1 MTSFVPYVV
10 LSKGWGNQ
18 PVTLLFTGLYPCL
31 WGKMQSVSSLETAV
45 RRAVAVIAGLV
56 LTAGAIVVP
65 AISAS
70 AVTTAVNVLVQNSSN
85 QPVVNTPVST
95 CNTNTWPEVCGIVNT
110 DSQGL
115 ATIQAQIN
123 NSGYAELRFGG
134 SQTGYSNST
143 LTLPVVNGTVQYS
156 SISPQ
161 VVTLAPTVW
170 ASISAVLKDSA
181 TQQPIQGQHV
191 SFDASGSWA
200 SATTNSSGVA
210 SVNFDT
216 LNSSITSVTA
226 SISQGDYSAG
236 SVNIPIINNSGTAEL
251 LVAPTSF
258 NLSGSVTFG
267 QTVVSSKTFSY
278 TATIGGNYICRN
290 ISIDSSGNYSL
301 TNVESTSISLNSQP
315 CNSYSTQEY
324 DYLSPFSYDSNEGN
338 DQVHNI
344 FLTKTGV
351 ELTVTDSVSSSPV
364 KNLRVS
370 LTPVSQNNQYPTY
383 ATTDSNGVAKFV
395 GLQTGA
401 TYKASYIR
409 EQYNNT
415 LQRFEEKTNTAT
427 VTVGNSNTM
436 AQDSLVLSRLSSAPS
451 TPVTVSG
458 RVVSGVNSTPVVGA
472 VVRAYWNR
480 QINGTNESYEQTVYT
495 DSQGNYSLTDFP
507 YGQTSLNITASGYRQ
522 VNDYFTTSSAQGA
535 NYPQGVLNLRPTPLG
550 NLTYSGVLKDSSQNP
565 ISGMRL
571 YLYSAGASGQPA
583 TVTTNNSGAFSFS
596 SLIEGMYHLSADVWS
611 SDSIYEPF
619 SWQSSSVDLTSF
631 QTGVQLTLNSRTV
644 GNATASGRVAEYQ
657 DVNGE
662 NSATPLAGL
671 NVYVWPKNS
680 GQGYSAITDSNGEWS
695 ITGLTNNQE
704 YYVSVQYNYQSYESP
719 QQNNLVVAR
728 NSGGSSHQL
737 LLKRISAGSGSLT
750 GRVKDSADYSN
761 LPGMQV
767 SLYRSFGG
775 VNVAPVTTDARGEYS
790 FSNLPAGEY
799 FMIIG
804 NQNQTYRDAF
814 MSVEIGTG
822 ANRINALLTEIPVNS
837 GTITGTV
844 LDDRGIP
851 LAGANVEV
859 WNTNDSSLGGF
870 AQTNSEGNY
879 SLENLPSG
887 IPLNFRVM
895 PSWDLRYE
903 VSSYLS
909 SVTLNSSNPSD
920 VIDVQLE
927 PAAFITG
934 TVSGIPTS
942 GNVPPMSVELID
954 SAAGTVMNVASVRAE
969 NGVYTFASVPAGNYL
984 IRYTQRANY
993 QGYSG
998 GGWGF
1003 ASGGSESE
1011 VISLKPVYWDGTTNG
1026 TSDKTQAGVI
1036 AVSAG
1041 GRVSGKSVTVT
1052 PGSSIT
1058 GTVFIK
1064 TPDGESRLTGTRSVL
1079 VYIYQKQAN
1088 GSWEQVGYPEA
1099 ANGYTNSEIR
1109 ISGLGAGRYKL
1120 KFEDSRKGNNS
1131 LSTVYNGGAVTLNGA
1146 PEIVV
1151 ADGATSSVSQSL
1163 SVAPPE
1169 RSAEAIDLDDLGQQ
1183 LPELENQITV
1193 ENELSIGS
1201 EESVYVGVEF
1211 AGEYVSAF
1219 ANSTPT
1225 TLGGWK
1231 QVDSNGYIS
1240 VVIPADL
1247 ESGSHRVAVQDANL
1261 KVIGWS
1267 SVTISNSGNDAGVLS
1282 YSQRKA
1288 TSSAGETESTSAATS
1303 SASKKTPADQ
1313 AEVAAETVPD
1323 SQSETNNIW
1332 LLYALSA
1339 ALLLGIAGA
1348 IWLFRSRRS

>member
-1 MTSFVPYVV
+1 M
-10 LSKGWGNQ
+10 K
-18 PVTLLFTGLYPCL
+18 LFTFSK
-31 WGKMQSVSSLETAV
+31 WTV
-45 RRAVAVIAGLV
+45 RRALSSIAGATLI
-56 LTAGAIVVP
+56 AGSIVVP
-65 AISAS
+65 VTSAQAVTAPIQVQVQNQQNEPIASTPIVNCDVSTWPHVCQTVFTDAQGQAEISAHI
-70 AVTTAVNVLVQNSSN
+70 NS
-85 QPVVNTPVST
+85 Q
-95 CNTNTWPEVCGIVNT
+95 
-110 DSQGL
+110 
-115 ATIQAQIN
+115 
-123 NSGYAELRFGG
+123 GYAELELGG
-134 SQTGYSNST
+134 SQTNYAVANTSIQVTGGVPIYSNGTPRQIIT
-143 LTLPVVNGTVQYS
+143 LTPTIWAP
-156 SISPQ
+156 ISL
-161 VVTLAPTVW
+161 T
-170 ASISAVLKDSA
+170 LKDSA
-181 TQQPIQGQHV
+181 NQQPIQGENI
-191 SFDASGSWA
+191 SFNASS
-200 SATTNSSGVA
+200 SYSSSMTNSSGIATV
-210 SVNFDT
+210 SFDT
-216 LNSSITSVTA
+216 QNGSITSVTA
-226 SISQGDYSAG
+226 SLSQGNYSAAT
-236 SVNIPIINNSGTAEL
+236 VDIPITANSGSAQL
-251 LVAPTSF
+251 LVTRTNFS
-258 NLSGSVTFG
+258 LSGTVLYEQNSV
-267 QTVVSSKTFSY
+267 VSKTFSIS
-278 TATIGGNYICRN
+278 TWEGNTSSCRN
-290 ISIDSSGNYSL
+290 FIVDSAGNYSIE
-301 TNVESTSISLNSQP
+301 NVTSTQLSFYAYA
-315 CNSYSTQEY
+315 CNSFASEFDSVSQFT
-324 DYLSPFSYDSNEGN
+324 YDSNEGSSQTH
-338 DQVHNI
+338 DIV
-344 FLTKTGV
+344 LTKTGI
-351 ELTVTDSVSSSPV
+351 ELSVTDAETSIPV
-364 KNLRVS
+364 KNQRVT
-370 LTPVSQNNQYPTY
+370 LTPVSQSGGYRPY
-383 ATTDSNGVAKFV
+383 AITDNFGIATFV
-395 GLQTGA
+395 GLMPGS
-401 TYKASYIR
+401 TYKASYVR
-409 EQYNNT
+409 EQYDNS
-415 LQRFEEKTNTAT
+415 LQRYEEKIDTAT
-427 VTVGNSNTM
+427 LTVGISGSIT
-436 AQDSLVLSRLSSAPS
+436 SGTLELTRLASAPI
-451 TPVTVSG
+451 TPVNISG
-458 RVVSGVNSTPVVGA
+458 KVVTGLSSTPVVG
-472 VVRAYWNR
+472 VPVRAYWSR
-480 QINGTNESYEQTVYT
+480 QNNGTSESYEQTVYT
-495 DSQGNYSLTDFP
+495 DNQGNYSFSGFP
-507 YGQTSLNITASGYRQ
+507 YGQISLNINASGYRQ
-522 VNDYFTTSSAQGA
+522 VNDYFLTSSAEGTS
-535 NYPQGVLNLRPTPLG
+535 YPQGVLNLRPTPLG
-550 NLTYSGVLKDSSQNP
+550 NLSYSGVLRDSAQNP

-619 SWQSSSVDLTSF
+619 SWQSSSVDLTSS

-750 GRVKDSADYSN
+750 GRVKDSEDYSN

-775 VNVAPVTTDARGEYS
+775 VNVAPVTTNTRGEYS

-1079 VYIYQKQAN
+1079 VYIYQKQAD

-1109 ISGLGAGRYKL
+1109 IAGLGAGRYKL

-1193 ENELSIGS
+1193 DNELSIGS